1 MASTGISEF
10 TFGFAFLFEQTQRYW
25 ANLQA
30 APVLPS
36 LKQEVNDAWDA
47 RLPLQG
53 TDFYY
58 QFKLSDYLTRRN
70 SKYIADGTYNSPYYR
85 ISLHRRNGSLQH
97 RRLMSHAQN
106 NPNTFYVIP
115 EFNGESAF
123 NSCFLERQIVD
134 NSRLIPLA
142 QCNPINDGE
151 QHHITF
157 QMGNPTWMQHSEAKQ
172 HDDSIPGREIE
183 SLYRASHDLWRPVN
197 MGFAQNLF
205 DSTAQAVRRR
215 LAEEG
220 EFDFS
225 VLNLLNPP
233 LDLGNRTRYLQ
244 RTAELL
250 SVFYGLTLVIVG
262 REQ

>member
-1 MASTGISEF
+1 
-10 TFGFAFLFEQTQRYW
+10 
-25 ANLQA
+25 
-30 APVLPS
+30 
-36 LKQEVNDAWDA
+36 
-47 RLPLQG
+47 
-53 TDFYY
+53 
-58 QFKLSDYLTRRN
+58 
-70 SKYIADGTYNSPYYR
+70 
-85 ISLHRRNGSLQH
+85 
-97 RRLMSHAQN
+97 
-106 NPNTFYVIP
+106 
-115 EFNGESAF
+115 
-123 NSCFLERQIVD
+123 
-134 NSRLIPLA
+134 
-142 QCNPINDGE
+142 
-151 QHHITF
+151 
-157 QMGNPTWMQHSEAKQ
+157 
-172 HDDSIPGREIE
+172 
-183 SLYRASHDLWRPVN
+183 